1 MDMSKVT
8 ELTNLDVKDAIKV
21 ISALESAIQRITEN
35 RSRIISL
42 ESKIQA
48 MDEIISSLEG
58 K

>member
-1 MDMSKVT
+1 MDMRTVT
-8 ELTNLDVKDAIKV
+8 GLTNLDVKDAMKV
-21 ISALESAIQRITEN
+21 ISALELAIQRITEN